1 MNQETGLPPPAPRNH
16 RPMQAIIF
24 ISVIV
29 VLVVL
34 VAILIAQ
41 HVGGTQT
48 APSGVGVSVGVGPP
62 PDAAPEV
69 HQETHG
75 PADTENLARVTIT
88 TTPPDVTLTVDRR
101 VIAGQSPFVLTNIDT
116 KWPLRV
122 RVERVGYQPNSQEVT
137 VREPEARVE
146 ITLVPVPPP
155 QPPPAPPR
163 RGRRP

>member
-1 MNQETGLPPPAPRNH
+1 MNQETGLPPPAPRNR
-16 RPMQAIIF
+16 RPMQAII
-24 ISVIV
+24 IITVIA
-29 VLVVL
+29 VLFVL
-34 VAILIAQ
+34 AAILIAQ
-41 HVGGTQT
+41 QVGGTQT
-48 APSGVGVSVGVGPP
+48 APSGVGVGVGVGTT

-69 HQETHG
+69 DQETHG

-122 RVERVGYQPNSQEVT
+122 RVEREGYQPNSQEVT